1 MRLDLNIT
9 MTEYR
14 CPFVLSSKCVCVG
27 GGGGKEEIIT
37 QDGNTAIVRLV
48 QAVHGFVAGRK
59 LIFNQEK
66 K

>member
-1 MRLDLNIT
+1 MSV
-9 MTEYR
+9 
-14 CPFVLSSKCVCVG
+14 CPFFEVCVCVG
-27 GGGGKEEIIT
+27 GGGREEIIT